1 MCSVPVELSGIGEYG
16 LSCKIEIPLDEIEN
30 LDLCSEAQKK
40 RKFHRSYI
48 PGLRKPQR
56 SRSLAQRD
64 RRSSESPYLWI
75 EAPVNQT
82 CVRDMGR
89 VKQAGKLDSR
99 KKFILLRVSF
109 ISHQLEE
116 YSYRHDTGSKEKRN
130 PLKATGSNFKKPN
143 IMMFLGKTGILS

>member
-1 MCSVPVELSGIGEYG
+1 MCVPFLWNFQERGMYDLPIEL
-16 LSCKIEIPLDEIEN
+16 KLDEIEN

-40 RKFHRSYI
+40 RGFHGSYI
-48 PGLRKPQR
+48 PGLRNPQR

-109 ISHQLEE
+109 ISHQLGE

-130 PLKATGSNFKKPN
+130 PLKPTGSAF
-143 IMMFLGKTGILS
+143 